1 MSSSVVYILDLK
13 GKVLISRN
21 YRGDLDMGIIDKF
34 MPLVMEREEEGNVS
48 PIIQHGGVTFCF
60 IKYNNLYLVS
70 VTKKNA
76 NVAMVFQFLHK
87 VVQVW
92 CFSCLIFANR
102 VAVMK
107 NDWKRC
113 DWKKTVKYLPC
124 KFMVSSKRIA
134 VFRINM
140 YITVAC
146 IFPNFKVTLGAVT
159 VHNILWFNRL
169 CHRGRPQ
176 SVIVVIFDTF
186 ILLVCAF
193 DQFFVLF

>member
-34 MPLVMEREEEGNVS
+34 MPLVMEREEEGNIS
-48 PIIQHGGVTFCF
+48 PIIQHGAVTFSF

-92 CFSCLIFANR
+92 CC
-102 VAVMK
+102 
-107 NDWKRC
+107 
-113 DWKKTVKYLPC
+113 
-124 KFMVSSKRIA
+124 
-134 VFRINM
+134 
-140 YITVAC
+140 
-146 IFPNFKVTLGAVT
+146 
-159 VHNILWFNRL
+159 
-169 CHRGRPQ
+169 
-176 SVIVVIFDTF
+176 
-186 ILLVCAF
+186 LVC
-193 DQFFVLF
+193 QC

>member
-34 MPLVMEREEEGNVS
+34 MPLVMDREEEGNIT
-48 PIIQHGGVTFCF
+48 PIIQHGPVTFAF

-92 CFSCLIFANR
+92 LVISVNQSMFIRPVDHSNSNA
-102 VAVMK
+102 K
-107 NDWKRC
+107 NKAYTYR
-113 DWKKTVKYLPC
+113 TVKL
-124 KFMVSSKRIA
+124 K
-134 VFRINM
+134 
-140 YITVAC
+140 
-146 IFPNFKVTLGAVT
+146 
-159 VHNILWFNRL
+159 
-169 CHRGRPQ
+169 
-176 SVIVVIFDTF
+176 
-186 ILLVCAF
+186 
-193 DQFFVLF
+193 VLFTYE